1 MNRKPRSGQEAASI
15 LQGLFNAADD
25 LSCEQAQQQLPDL
38 VDDERAGVDVDQIP
52 AYAALLQHLDHCA
65 DCTDLYEALS
75 ENLEVLTNEQVELPQ
90 TNVMPPAIFPSGRR
104 SGPVVIRVIQ
114 GLKRRFALDIAMLTL
129 RPSIEALGKG
139 PQISLFAAK
148 LPELAGNPFVSVD
161 LKLGAAQ
168 PALAVTIREG
178 SRPATWHVQ
187 FQLGEQL
194 YSATTDEHGI
204 AQLTGFTLEQLQ
216 RADQMAVSCAEV
228 VTEHNAE

>member
-25 LSCEQAQQQLPDL
+25 LSCEQAQQQLPGL

-75 ENLEVLTNEQVELPQ
+75 ENLAALTNEQVELPPA
-90 TNVMPPAIFPSGRR
+90 NVTPPAIFAPGRR
-104 SGPVVIRVIQ
+104 SGPVVIRVLQ
-114 GLKRRFALDIAMLTL
+114 GLKRRFALDIAMLTF
-129 RPSIEALGKG
+129 RPAVETLGKG
-139 PQISLFAAK
+139 PQIQLFTAK
-148 LPELAGNPFVSVD
+148 LPELAGNPFVSVV

-187 FQLGEQL
+187 FHLGEQV

-204 AQLTGFTLEQLQ
+204 AELTGFTLEQL
-216 RADQMAVSCAEV
+216 RTADQMAVSCAE
-228 VTEHNAE
+228 TTAQPNAE